1 MLGIAEIDLTGPDIP
16 MSDMVDMQY
25 RIFLQYLVSNIILL
39 VGRVG
44 QFGHLTILQDIEQG
58 AYC

>member
-25 RIFLQYLVSNIILL
+25 RIFLEYLVSNIILL

-44 QFGHLTILQDIEQG
+44 QFGHLTIL
-58 AYC
+58 